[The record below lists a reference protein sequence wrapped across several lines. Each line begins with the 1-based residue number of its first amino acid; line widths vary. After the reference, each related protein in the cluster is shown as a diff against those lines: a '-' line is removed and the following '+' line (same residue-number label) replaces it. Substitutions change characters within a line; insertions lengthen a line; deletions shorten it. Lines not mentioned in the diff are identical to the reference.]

1 MLTDEE
7 IASIWARQFALV
19 KPYLK
24 DGHIVAKPVELGSG
38 GTGLPE
44 LWPGY
49 GRSVSDRR
57 RALPHIEPG
66 HYADDLFL
74 QRAPNQ
80 SEEEFAYVRA
90 NYKQT
95 TLPVFADMENTIGRV
110 WSEGNWS
117 LTFSDDAL
125 SAYVQSGI
133 REWGSLANFF
143 RFALLRL
150 KLSDP
155 MGLITVLPET
165 VAVMTDADGN
175 TFTDPSAVPEPVPA
189 YHQCG
194 MVWGFEYDRW
204 YLIRLHEDSEL
215 DAKAKGIKC
224 WLIDDTDVYLIEQY
238 GRQNDWTFRTT
249 LLYAHG
255 CGEPPCVHMMGVPSI
270 QDGHLLWLSPF
281 APARELL
288 DIALADSQYLQVS
301 KVKSIYPQRV
311 VVGEVCEYRDAG
323 SGAMCI
329 SGSLTYIEDGHPVV
343 KECPMCN
350 GTGRKA
356 RLGPL
361 NDLVITP
368 STATGES
375 TAINATNALTYVA
388 PSTDSARFTRE
399 EITAITEAARS
410 ILHLGKEAPMAGG
423 DAKTATEAGLDNRAK
438 DAFVKSIA
446 DQVFE
451 IFALSLR
458 YTATQRGAGDEA
470 YSLRRPVV
478 YDLRTVDDR
487 LAEINAARTAQ
498 LPFVTVA
505 KMGDDAT
512 RALFTHDDRSMDMVD
527 ATMLA
532 DRLAMMSDTVVASEL
547 SAGRVQPWEMLLHYS
562 APALYAQVLSHAT
575 SEITTAQ
582 VAQAMQALAKAAA
595 PEPAS
600 PADRIGTLLT

>member
-7 IASIWARQFALV
+7 IASIWARQFALA

-24 DGHIVAKPVELGSG
+24 DGRIEPKAVDPGSG
-38 GTGLPE
+38 STGLPE

-49 GRSVSDRR
+49 GRSVNDRAK
-57 RALPHIEPG
+57 ALPHIEPG
-66 HYADDLFL
+66 HYADSLFL
-74 QRAPNQ
+74 ARAPNQ

-133 REWGSLANFF
+133 REWGSLTNFF

-165 VAVMTDADGN
+165 VAVVLDDEGN
-175 TFTDPSAVPEPVPA
+175 AFTDPSTVPSPVPA

-194 MVWGFEYDRW
+194 MVWGFDYDRW
-204 YLIRLHEDSEL
+204 YLIRLNEDSAL
-215 DAKAKGIKC
+215 DNDAKGIKC
-224 WLIDDTDVYLIEQY
+224 WMVDDTNVYLIEQY
-238 GRQNDWTFRTT
+238 GRQNDWTFHTT

-255 CGEPPCVHMMGVPSI
+255 CGEPPCVHLMGVPSI
-270 QDGHLLWLSPF
+270 KDGHLLWLSPF

-288 DIALADSQYLQVS
+288 DIALADAQYLQVS

-311 VVGEVCEYRDAG
+311 IVGEVCEYRDAT

-329 SGSLTYIEDGHPVV
+329 SGSLTYIDDGHPVV
-343 KECPMCN
+343 KQCPQCN

-388 PSTDSARFTRE
+388 PSTDSARFARE
-399 EITAITEAARS
+399 EIIAITDAARS
-410 ILHLGKEAPMAGG
+410 ILHLGKEAPMDGG

-438 DAFVKSIA
+438 EAFVKSIA

-458 YTATQRGAGDEA
+458 YTAAQRNAPSDSF
-470 YSLRRPVV
+470 SLRRPVV
-478 YDLRTVDDR
+478 YDLRTADDR

-498 LPFVTVA
+498 LPFVSVA
-505 KMGDDAT
+505 RMSDDAT
-512 RALFTHDDRSMDMVD
+512 RALFAHDDGAMDMVD

-532 DRLAMMSDTVVASEL
+532 DRLAMMSDTVIASEL

-562 APALYAQVLSHAT
+562 APALYAQVLSEAT

-582 VAQAMQALAKAAA
+582 AAQGMQALAKAAA
-595 PEPAS
+595 PAPAS
-600 PADRIGTLLT
+600 PSDRIGTLLT

>member
-1 MLTDEE
+1 MLTDSE
-7 IASIWARQFALV
+7 IASIWARQLALA
-19 KPYLK
+19 KPYLT
-24 DGHIVAKPVELGSG
+24 DGQVVDRSVDLGSST
-38 GTGLPE
+38 TGLPE

-49 GRSVSDRR
+49 GRSVNDRR

-66 HYADDLFL
+66 HYADDLFR

-80 SEEEFAYVRA
+80 SDEEFSYVKA

-95 TLPVFADMENTIGRV
+95 TLPVFADMENTIARV

-117 LTFSDDAL
+117 LTFIDESF
-125 SAYVQSGI
+125 STYVNSGI
-133 REWGSLANFF
+133 REWGSLTNFF
-143 RFALLRL
+143 RFALPRL

-165 VAVMTDADGN
+165 VAVVTDAEGG
-175 TFTDPSAVPEPVPA
+175 TFTDPDAVPEPVPA

-194 MVWGFEYDRW
+194 MVWGFDYDRW
-204 YLIRLHEDSEL
+204 YLIRLHDDSTLENG
-215 DAKAKGIKC
+215 AKGVKC
-224 WLIDDTDVYLIEQY
+224 WLIDDTNIYLIEQY
-238 GRQNDWTFRTT
+238 GKQNDWTFRTT

-270 QDGHLLWLSPF
+270 QDGHLMWLSPF
-281 APARELL
+281 AAARELL
-288 DIALADSQYLQVS
+288 DIALADAQYLQVS

-311 VVGEVCEYRDAG
+311 VVGDVCEYKDAS
-323 SGAMCI
+323 SGVMCLN
-329 SGSLTYIEDGHPVV
+329 GSLTYIEEGHPVV
-343 KECPMCN
+343 RQCPMCN

-375 TAINATNALTYVA
+375 TSINATNALTYVA

-399 EITAITEAARS
+399 EITAITDAARS

-423 DAKTATEAGLDNRAK
+423 YAKTATESGLDNRAK

-451 IFALSLR
+451 IFDLSLR
-458 YTATQRGAGDEA
+458 YTAAQRGAGEDA

-478 YDLRTVDDR
+478 YDLRTADDR
-487 LAEINAARTAQ
+487 LAEINAARAAQ
-498 LPFVTVA
+498 LPFAAVA
-505 KMGDDAT
+505 KMSDDAM
-512 RALFTHDDRSMDMVD
+512 RAMFAHDAPAVDMVD

-532 DRLAMMSDTVVASEL
+532 DRLAMMGDAVIASEL
-547 SAGRVQPWEMLLHYS
+547 AAGRVQPWEMLLHYS
-562 APALYAQVLSHAT
+562 APALYAQVLSEAT

-582 VAQAMQALAKAAA
+582 VAAAMQTLAKAAA
-595 PEPAS
+595 PEPEAKS
-600 PADRIGTLLT
+600 YRIGELLT